1 MKIKLCRIKKTKG
14 NKKILDKIMMNQNG
28 IISSETTDN
37 SNKSKETPTE
47 LSVDIEKENQE
58 LKTLNQ
64 KLHSENQYDVHS
76 C

>member
-1 MKIKLCRIKKTKG
+1 MKIKLCRIKKNKG
-14 NKKILDKIMMNQNG
+14 NKKILHKIRMNQNE

-58 LKTLNQ
+58 LKTLN
-64 KLHSENQYDVHS
+64 
-76 C
+76 